1 MIPRHRPPF
10 GIFGLAKAL
19 LPGSDPCCVAQLE
32 QAYAEALCVPHAVW
46 LPSARYGICHTLALG
61 LSPQDQ
67 VYCPAFTCGV
77 VHQAIRYS
85 THALTYVDTN
95 PDDFLMD
102 RQFLNRP
109 VRMVHQSQQS
119 ATQHSTGNTP
129 AYGAVLSEVFGYRYR
144 APEKHPFLRDARLRI
159 FDMAMCISTVEDMQ
173 RLTASDVALIS
184 FGLGKSLYAG
194 WGGMAFTR
202 DPQMAAALRTKRD
215 QDLRLDAGVVQLR
228 QVTAVCLRT
237 LAHSAWLYKFC
248 RQAAERRS
256 SASAARLASQGQA
269 TNQQAAE
276 WSRGPTGFHLKLAG
290 QNLRRS
296 VVFRQERVECSRI
309 YRSELSQLADTGT
322 ELETPWLTFL
332 PDNADAM
339 SHFCIRVS
347 PSVRDSLRE
356 YLWNKGFD
364 TATLFPFPKEA
375 DAAHLRNTWQLTQQI
390 IGLPLS
396 GNLSRQRVHRLC
408 SAIKDFAAT
417 RSAEWQVAEPRAQH
431 KRPVAA

>member
-10 GIFGLAKAL
+10 GMFGLIKAL
-19 LPGSDPCCVAQLE
+19 LPGSDPCGVAQLE
-32 QAYAEALCVPHAVW
+32 QAYAEALRVPHAVW

-77 VHQAIRYS
+77 VHEAIRYS
-85 THALTYVDTN
+85 THPVTYVDTN
-95 PDDFLMD
+95 PNDPLMD

-119 ATQHSTGNTP
+119 PTQHGTGNIP
-129 AYGAVLSEVFGYRYR
+129 GYGVVLSEVFGYRYR
-144 APEKHPFLRDARLRI
+144 ALEKQAFLRDARLRI
-159 FDMAMCISTVEDMQ
+159 FDMAMCIPTVEDMQ
-173 RLTASDVALIS
+173 RLAARDVALIS

-202 DPQMAAALRTKRD
+202 DSQMAAALRTKRD
-215 QDLRLDAGVVQLR
+215 QDMRLDAGVVQLR
-228 QVTAVCLRT
+228 QVAAVCLRT

-248 RQAAERRS
+248 RLAAERRS
-256 SASAARLASQGQA
+256 STSTARHASQDTAVDLQV
-269 TNQQAAE
+269 AE
-276 WSRGPTGFHLKLAG
+276 WSRGPTAFHLKLAG

-296 VVFRQERVECSRI
+296 AVFHQERVEYSRI
-309 YRSELSQLADTGT
+309 YRSELSQLAGTGM
-322 ELETPWLTFL
+322 ELKTHSLTVF

-339 SHFCIRVS
+339 SHFCIGVP

-375 DAAHLRNTWQLTQQI
+375 DSADLQNTWLLTQQI
-390 IGLPLS
+390 IGLPLFH
-396 GNLSRQRVHRLC
+396 NLGRQRVRRLC

-417 RSAEWQVAEPRAQH
+417 HAAEWQIAEPPAQH
-431 KRPVAA
+431 QRPVAA